1 MIRLAT
7 TDADFADRFTA
18 LVEDRRESDA
28 GVTQDVA
35 AIIASVRHDGETAL
49 RDLTQK
55 HDRHDLETTGWQ
67 IDAADCKAAF
77 DALEPE
83 LRTAL

>member
-35 AIIASVRHDGETAL
+35 AIIASVRRDGETAL

-55 HDRHDLETTGWQ
+55 HD
-67 IDAADCKAAF
+67 
-77 DALEPE
+77 
-83 LRTAL
+83 